1 MMYNLCFQKKFSIIY
16 LLRPLIQHWYS
27 TIMWAQF
34 YTLYIYVLVL
44 FVMQTLRLLEV
55 VKFLF
60 LKKKKNIFIKLG

>member
-1 MMYNLCFQKKFSIIY
+1 
-16 LLRPLIQHWYS
+16 
-27 TIMWAQF
+27 MWAQF